1 MGIDG
6 SEKLIDEVVQ
16 FEKAVHANGMKFIE
30 FIYKA
35 IKSKQGITFNY
46 RNIYK
51 NKTSATSL
59 IPYLIKEHRNRWYV
73 IGWSSEKEKYTTYAL
88 DRMSGVETTDTIYKR
103 RSDFNASTFFQ
114 HSTGIMES
122 KAKPEEVL
130 LTIQSPISNL
140 LLLEPLHST
149 QKVIVEKPDAIQ
161 ISLKVL
167 LNEEFTFKLL
177 GMGSFCIVNKPA
189 SLKKTIKNAISLMNA
204 NYL

>member
-1 MGIDG
+1 M
-6 SEKLIDEVVQ
+6 
-16 FEKAVHANGMKFIE
+16 E
-30 FIYKA
+30 FIAFIYNA
-35 IKSKQGITFNY
+35 IKSKQGISFSY

-51 NKTSATSL
+51 NKTSATNL

-73 IGWSSEKEKYTTYAL
+73 IGWSTEKEKYTTYAL

-114 HSTGIMES
+114 YSTGIMES
-122 KAKPEEVL
+122 KAKPQEVL
-130 LTIQSPISNL
+130 LTITKPISDL
-140 LLLEPLHST
+140 ILLEPLHQS
-149 QKVIVEKPDAIQ
+149 QKVIKEKGDSLQ

-177 GMGSFCIVNKPA
+177 GMGSFCVVNKPT
-189 SLKKTIKNAISLMNA
+189 SLKKTIKSAIDNMNA

>member
-1 MGIDG
+1 
-6 SEKLIDEVVQ
+6 
-16 FEKAVHANGMKFIE
+16 
-30 FIYKA
+30 
-35 IKSKQGITFNY
+35 
-46 RNIYK
+46 
-51 NKTSATSL
+51 
-59 IPYLIKEHRNRWYV
+59 
-73 IGWSSEKEKYTTYAL
+73 
-88 DRMSGVETTDTIYKR
+88 MSGVETTDTIYKR

-140 LLLEPLHST
+140 VLLEPLHST
-149 QKVIVEKPDAIQ
+149 QKVIQEKPDAIQ

>member
-1 MGIDG
+1 
-6 SEKLIDEVVQ
+6 
-16 FEKAVHANGMKFIE
+16 
-30 FIYKA
+30 
-35 IKSKQGITFNY
+35 
-46 RNIYK
+46 
-51 NKTSATSL
+51 
-59 IPYLIKEHRNRWYV
+59 
-73 IGWSSEKEKYTTYAL
+73 
-88 DRMSGVETTDTIYKR
+88 MSGVETTDNVYKR

-140 LLLEPLHST
+140 VLLEPLHST